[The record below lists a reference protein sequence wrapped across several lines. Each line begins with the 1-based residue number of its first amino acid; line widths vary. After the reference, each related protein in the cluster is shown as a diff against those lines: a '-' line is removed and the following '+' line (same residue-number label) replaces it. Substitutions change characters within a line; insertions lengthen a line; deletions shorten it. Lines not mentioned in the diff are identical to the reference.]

1 MLPTPNYQLLKQAYA
16 IIDGIP
22 ETAIAFGRP
31 RAKEGAAPAG
41 VTVCSPEGWLA
52 LHPAFNQRGLSVSPE
67 GDQLYLYGEP
77 VPGTGAALI
86 VGSVFE
92 LPAHEA
98 AQLFGDRDVFT
109 GGDDSGL
116 SDKSL
121 WQRRLREYL
130 RQKGQ
135 IDETPES
142 GSPPKCL

>member
-1 MLPTPNYQLLKQAYA
+1 MLPTPNYELLNMAYA

-52 LHPAFNQRGLSVSPE
+52 LHPAFNQRGLTMSPE

-77 VPGTGAALI
+77 VPGTGSALI

-98 AQLFGDRDVFT
+98 AELFGERAEFT

-116 SDKSL
+116 SDKEL
-121 WQRRLREYL
+121 WQRNMREYL
-130 RQKGQ
+130 GVKGK
-135 IDETPES
+135 IGETPES
-142 GSPPKCL
+142 GSAPRGP